1 MSSTN
6 SLLDINKIYLNQVA
20 EGGLKSLE
28 KASVLAMSD
37 KPEDQDKAREI
48 KTRFDYQS
56 MLKQKKAKKAVKEE
70 KSNWRHDLREIITA
84 QKDTEE
90 PEIKEKKVKNK
101 VTINPKLGEAVEQ
114 LGGKLLSVQEMVD
127 DEKEDEKEKAQTKAI
142 EAKQKR
148 ANQVKKQVLFRKLQ
162 ALRSGAED
170 ITAGYEPEGGQID
183 EIQMPKNTKYAR
195 MSYKK
200 LKKTHKDF
208 KNMESK
214 PPRVTVLDKDT
225 NKTVSRP
232 VKFVPESEQL
242 KKAKINFNTSK
253 KGGKTIYKVN
263 KNDESDAQKAMKNDP
278 KYISGK
284 TRVQAHQEAYGGKG
298 SSRKA
303 RLSSI
308 HPPTAKAAI
317 KNIPDDQSDR
327 GSGNKAKKRMAKM
340 SEARVDQG
348 KDDAAKINTRNQRA
362 FGNRRGQKGGGH
374 LSDDM
379 EKRRENT
386 RKGRGVK
393 MKGKKDKTPVDYHGQ
408 DRKKRIDALFKEAT
422 RYSKETGKSFKTG
435 KPVVKGGTA
444 KDDKAFQAV
453 AKKYSGQMM
462 GGQQKKKV
470 RGQKP
475 DDSNTPFKRA
485 AARIKQV
492 KADNKAFASRAKKA
506 GFKSTQDYANTV
518 ARYGGEKDY
527 QNPNKR
533 GGLGS

>member
-20 EGGLKSLE
+20 EGGLKNLE

-56 MLKQKKAKKAVKEE
+56 MMKQKKAKKAMKED

-127 DEKEDEKEKAQTKAI
+127 DDEKKDEKEKAQNKAI

-232 VKFVPESEQL
+232 VKFVPEAKYEAGASTYGKASIRNKRRFGTKGENPDPL
-242 KKAKINFNTSK
+242 TGKKITKDATRGELIDKRREEHKAKRGVK
-253 KGGKTIYKVN
+253 
-263 KNDESDAQKAMKNDP
+263 
-278 KYISGK
+278 
-284 TRVQAHQEAYGGKG
+284 EAYGGKG
-298 SSRKA
+298 VSRKA
-303 RLSSI
+303 KLASL
-308 HPPTAKAAI
+308 HPPTAQAAV
-317 KNIPDDQSDR
+317 KNIPTETDR
-327 GSGNKAKKRMAKM
+327 GAGNKAMRRAGKTVEKKI
-340 SEARVDQG
+340 SH
-348 KDDAAKINTRNQRA
+348 I
-362 FGNRRGQKGGGH
+362 
-374 LSDDM
+374 
-379 EKRRENT
+379 
-386 RKGRGVK
+386 
-393 MKGKKDKTPVDYHGQ
+393 
-408 DRKKRIDALFKEAT
+408 
-422 RYSKETGKSFKTG
+422 
-435 KPVVKGGTA
+435 
-444 KDDKAFQAV
+444 
-453 AKKYSGQMM
+453 
-462 GGQQKKKV
+462 
-470 RGQKP
+470 
-475 DDSNTPFKRA
+475 
-485 AARIKQV
+485 
-492 KADNKAFASRAKKA
+492 
-506 GFKSTQDYANTV
+506 
-518 ARYGGEKDY
+518 
-527 QNPNKR
+527 
-533 GGLGS
+533 

>member
-6 SLLDINKIYLNQVA
+6 SLLDINNIYLNQVA
-20 EGGLKSLE
+20 EGGLKNLE

-56 MLKQKKAKKAVKEE
+56 MMKQKKAKKAMKED

-114 LGGKLLSVQEMVD
+114 LGGKLLSVQEMMD

-142 EAKQKR
+142 DAKQKR

-225 NKTVSRP
+225 QATVSRP
-232 VKFVPESEQL
+232 VKFVPEAKYESGASNYGKMSIRNKRAVGYGGNAAPPEERQKAHAVRMKKHMTNKGKSAIDPKKNPMSESESL

-263 KNDESDAQKAMKNDP
+263 KNDEADAQKAMKNDP

-298 SSRKA
+298 VSRKA
-303 RLSSI
+303 KLASL
-308 HPPTAKAAI
+308 HPPTAQAAV
-317 KNIPDDQSDR
+317 KNIPTETDR
-327 GSGNKAKKRMAKM
+327 GAGNKAMRRAGKTVEKKSPTYKAYVANKM
-340 SEARVDQG
+340 D
-348 KDDAAKINTRNQRA
+348 
-362 FGNRRGQKGGGH
+362 
-374 LSDDM
+374 
-379 EKRRENT
+379 
-386 RKGRGVK
+386 
-393 MKGKKDKTPVDYHGQ
+393 
-408 DRKKRIDALFKEAT
+408 EAT

-435 KPVVKGGTA
+435 RPVVKGGTA
-444 KDDKAFQAV
+444 KDDKAFQYV
-453 AKKYSGQMM
+453 AKKYAGQMM

-470 RGQKP
+470 KGQKP

-492 KADNKAFASRAKKA
+492 KADNKALADKAKKA
-506 GFKSTQDYANTV
+506 GYKSTQDYVNVQAV
-518 ARYGGEKDY
+518 RK
-527 QNPNKR
+527 
-533 GGLGS
+533 GGLGT

>member
-20 EGGLKSLE
+20 EGGLKNLE

-56 MLKQKKAKKAVKEE
+56 MMKQKKAKKAVKEE

-114 LGGKLLSVQEMVD
+114 LGGKLLSVQEMMD
-127 DEKEDEKEKAQTKAI
+127 DEKEDEKEKAQNKAI

-170 ITAGYEPEGGQID
+170 ITAGYELEGGQID

-298 SSRKA
+298 VSRKA
-303 RLSSI
+303 KLASL
-308 HPPTAKAAI
+308 HPPTAQAAV
-317 KNIPDDQSDR
+317 KNIPTETDR
-327 GSGNKAKKRMAKM
+327 GAGNKAMRRAGKTVEKKSPTYKAYVANKM
-340 SEARVDQG
+340 
-348 KDDAAKINTRNQRA
+348 N
-362 FGNRRGQKGGGH
+362 
-374 LSDDM
+374 
-379 EKRRENT
+379 
-386 RKGRGVK
+386 
-393 MKGKKDKTPVDYHGQ
+393 
-408 DRKKRIDALFKEAT
+408 EAT

>member
-70 KSNWRHDLREIITA
+70 KSNWRHDLREIITT

-127 DEKEDEKEKAQTKAI
+127 DDEKKDEKEKAQTKAI

-298 SSRKA
+298 VSRKTKLA
-303 RLSSI
+303 SL
-308 HPPTAKAAI
+308 HPPTAQAAV
-317 KNIPDDQSDR
+317 KNIPTETDR
-327 GSGNKAKKRMAKM
+327 GAGNKAMRRAGKTVEKKSPTYKAYVANKM
-340 SEARVDQG
+340 
-348 KDDAAKINTRNQRA
+348 N
-362 FGNRRGQKGGGH
+362 
-374 LSDDM
+374 
-379 EKRRENT
+379 
-386 RKGRGVK
+386 
-393 MKGKKDKTPVDYHGQ
+393 
-408 DRKKRIDALFKEAT
+408 EAT

-492 KADNKAFASRAKKA
+492 KADNKAFTSRAKKA

>member
-20 EGGLKSLE
+20 EGGLKNLE

-56 MLKQKKAKKAVKEE
+56 MMKQKKAKKAMKED

-127 DEKEDEKEKAQTKAI
+127 DDEKKDEKEKAQNKAI

-232 VKFVPESEQL
+232 VKFVPEAKYEAGASTYGKASIRNKRRFGTKGENPDPL
-242 KKAKINFNTSK
+242 TGKKITKDATRGELIDKRREEHKAKRGVK
-253 KGGKTIYKVN
+253 
-263 KNDESDAQKAMKNDP
+263 
-278 KYISGK
+278 
-284 TRVQAHQEAYGGKG
+284 EAYGGKG
-298 SSRKA
+298 VSRKA
-303 RLSSI
+303 KLASL
-308 HPPTAKAAI
+308 HPPTAQAAV
-317 KNIPDDQSDR
+317 KNIPTETDR
-327 GSGNKAKKRMAKM
+327 GAGNKAMRRAGKTVEKKSPTYKAYVANKM
-340 SEARVDQG
+340 
-348 KDDAAKINTRNQRA
+348 N
-362 FGNRRGQKGGGH
+362 
-374 LSDDM
+374 
-379 EKRRENT
+379 
-386 RKGRGVK
+386 
-393 MKGKKDKTPVDYHGQ
+393 
-408 DRKKRIDALFKEAT
+408 EAT

-518 ARYGGEKDY
+518 ARYGSEKDY

>member
-56 MLKQKKAKKAVKEE
+56 MMKQKKAKKAVKEE

-142 EAKQKR
+142 ETKQKR

-263 KNDESDAQKAMKNDP
+263 KNDEADAQKAMKNDP

-284 TRVQAHQEAYGGKG
+284 TRVQAHREAYGGKG
-298 SSRKA
+298 VSRKA
-303 RLSSI
+303 KLAST
-308 HPPTAKAAI
+308 HPPTAQAAV
-317 KNIPDDQSDR
+317 KNIPTETDR
-327 GSGNKAKKRMAKM
+327 GAGNKAMRRAGKTVEKKSPTYKAYVANKM
-340 SEARVDQG
+340 
-348 KDDAAKINTRNQRA
+348 N
-362 FGNRRGQKGGGH
+362 
-374 LSDDM
+374 
-379 EKRRENT
+379 
-386 RKGRGVK
+386 
-393 MKGKKDKTPVDYHGQ
+393 
-408 DRKKRIDALFKEAT
+408 EAT

-470 RGQKP
+470 RGAKP

>member
-20 EGGLKSLE
+20 EGGLKNLE

-56 MLKQKKAKKAVKEE
+56 MMKQKKAKKAMKED

-127 DEKEDEKEKAQTKAI
+127 DDEKKDEKEKAQNKAI

-232 VKFVPESEQL
+232 VKFVPE
-242 KKAKINFNTSK
+242 AKYEAGASNYGKMSIRNK
-253 KGGKTIYKVN
+253 RAVGYGGN
-263 KNDESDAQKAMKNDP
+263 AAPPEERQKAHNVRMKKHMTNKGKSAIDP
-278 KYISGK
+278 KKNPMS
-284 TRVQAHQEAYGGKG
+284 EAYGGKG
-298 SSRKA
+298 VSRKA
-303 RLSSI
+303 KLAST
-308 HPPTAKAAI
+308 HPPTAQAAV
-317 KNIPDDQSDR
+317 KNIPTETDR
-327 GSGNKAKKRMAKM
+327 GAGNKAMRRAGKTVEKKSPTYKAYVANKM
-340 SEARVDQG
+340 D
-348 KDDAAKINTRNQRA
+348 
-362 FGNRRGQKGGGH
+362 
-374 LSDDM
+374 
-379 EKRRENT
+379 
-386 RKGRGVK
+386 
-393 MKGKKDKTPVDYHGQ
+393 
-408 DRKKRIDALFKEAT
+408 EAT

-435 KPVVKGGTA
+435 RPVVKGGTA
-444 KDDKAFQAV
+444 KDDKAFQYV
-453 AKKYSGQMM
+453 AKKYAGQMM

-485 AARIKQV
+485 AARIKQ
-492 KADNKAFASRAKKA
+492 AMAAC
-506 GFKSTQDYANTV
+506 
-518 ARYGGEKDY
+518 
-527 QNPNKR
+527 
-533 GGLGS
+533 

>member
-6 SLLDINKIYLNQVA
+6 SLLDINNIYLSQVA
-20 EGGLKSLE
+20 EGGLKNLE

-56 MLKQKKAKKAVKEE
+56 MMKQKKAKKAVKEE

-127 DEKEDEKEKAQTKAI
+127 DDEKKDEKEKAQNKAI
-142 EAKQKR
+142 ETKQKR

-232 VKFVPESEQL
+232 VKFVPESENL
-242 KKAKINFNTSK
+242 KRAKINFNTSK

-263 KNDESDAQKAMKNDP
+263 KNDEADAQKAMKNDP

-340 SEARVDQG
+340 SEAKYESGASTYG
-348 KDDAAKINTRNQRA
+348 KATIRNKRKFGTSGELPDPLTGKKITKDATRGELIA
-362 FGNRRGQKGGGH
+362 
-374 LSDDM
+374 
-379 EKRRENT
+379 KRREEH
-386 RKGRGVK
+386 KAKRGVS
-393 MKGKKDKTPVDYHGQ
+393 
-408 DRKKRIDALFKEAT
+408 EAT
-422 RYSKETGKSFKTG
+422 RYAKETGKSFKTG

-475 DDSNTPFKRA
+475 DESNTPFKRA

-492 KADNKAFASRAKKA
+492 KANNKAFASRARKA

-518 ARYGGEKDY
+518 ARYGSEKDY